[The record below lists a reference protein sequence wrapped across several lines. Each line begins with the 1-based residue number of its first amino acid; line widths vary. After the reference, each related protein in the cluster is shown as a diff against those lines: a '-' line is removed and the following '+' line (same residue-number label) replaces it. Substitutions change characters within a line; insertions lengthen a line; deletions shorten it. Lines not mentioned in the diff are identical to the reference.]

1 MSDAS
6 CSHIEDTELL
16 AYADGELDARQAAD
30 IRRHLA
36 DCPECELRLR
46 RLRAGLED
54 YTWRIEEDKRRVS
67 PPRPWQ
73 NLEPEFSRID
83 REAAARL
90 RRAAPRTHRWLAVAA
105 TVLVAVI
112 IYQFSRENSVS
123 AAELLDKATQTGVAT
138 EPGRR
143 IRMKTRQNALVRPAR
158 LTATTPQRAVNDS
171 SFIQI
176 KALFE
181 QARFSWEDPLSARAF
196 AEWRNRLEEK
206 SDEVTVLGS
215 GNQRAERQYRIR
227 TTTPEGVLAEA
238 SLTLRA
244 NDLRPLHETLRFRN
258 NEWVEIVEAEPAGD
272 MPSRQMEPPP
282 PIASSRESI
291 SPESVEETP
300 AGADEELHVIAALNR
315 IGADLGEPLE
325 VRRETA
331 ERRILVTG
339 IGIDPA
345 RQKQILGLVASIP
358 GVSVQFED
366 PHPVESLPSEGVQ
379 APVAAGPKPPLHD
392 LLKEKLGAGRPVE
405 QFVDRVL
412 ALSDSAL
419 SRAHALHSL
428 SERFPPEVERAF
440 EAPDRSLLGSIR
452 LQHSRALL
460 SIADQLERELDTLLS
475 GTVRER
481 APPGQCG
488 TWQQCAAGILR
499 TTQELDET
507 LNLALAGTQPEPP
520 DQLTSKLGETLD
532 RWLQAVRTS
541 GTGSR

>member
-6 CSHIEDTELL
+6 CSLIEDTELL

-46 RLRAGLED
+46 HLRASLED
-54 YTWRIEEDKRRVS
+54 FTWRIEEDKRRVS

-73 NLEPEFSRID
+73 NLKPEFNRVD
-83 REAAARL
+83 RELAARL
-90 RRAAPRTHRWLAVAA
+90 PRAAPRTHRWLAVAA

-123 AAELLDKATQTGVAT
+123 AAELLDKAAQTGAPT

-143 IRMKTRQNALVRPAR
+143 IRMKTRQNVFVRPAK
-158 LTATTPQRAVNDS
+158 LTATTPQHAANDS
-171 SFIQI
+171 SFTHI

-196 AEWRNRLEEK
+196 AEWRNHLGEK

-215 GNQRAERQYRIR
+215 GNQLAERQYRIR
-227 TTTPEGVLAEA
+227 TTTPEGALAEA

-244 NDLRPLHETLRFRN
+244 NDLRPLQETLRFRN
-258 NEWVEIVEAEPAGD
+258 NEWVVIAEAEPAGD
-272 MPSRQMEPPP
+272 MPSRQMEPLP
-282 PIASSRESI
+282 PIAASREDI
-291 SPESVEETP
+291 SQESVEETP

-325 VRRETA
+325 VRREEA

-345 RQKQILGLVASIP
+345 RQKQILGSVAGIP
-358 GVSVQFED
+358 GVSVHFED
-366 PHPVESLPSEGVQ
+366 PHPVESPPIESAP
-379 APVAAGPKPPLHD
+379 APVAAGPESPLHD
-392 LLKEKLGAGRPVE
+392 LLKEKLGAGRPAG
-405 QFVDRVL
+405 QFVDQVL

-419 SRAHALHSL
+419 SRAHALYSL
-428 SERFPPEVERAF
+428 SERFPSEIERAF
-440 EAPDRSLLGSIR
+440 EPHDRSLLASIR
-452 LQHSRALL
+452 LQHHRALL
-460 SIADQLERELDTLLS
+460 STAHQLERELDTLLS
-475 GTVRER
+475 GAVRER
-481 APPGQCG
+481 APPVRCG
-488 TWQQCAAGILR
+488 TWQQCAAGLLR

-507 LNLALAGTQPEPP
+507 LNLALAGTQPEPTE
-520 DQLTSKLGETLD
+520 QLTSKLGETLE
-532 RWLQAVRTS
+532 RWLQAVRAS
-541 GTGSR
+541 GMSSP